1 MGSVLGS
8 KIIFVD
14 GLPGSGK
21 STTAESIAG
30 ALEQRGIPC
39 RLLREREKDHPLNVG
54 GDLHPSGS
62 TTGVGMFRAYT
73 VGSFVEESLMRW
85 DAFVAEAGDSE
96 RVNVLDS
103 YPFQNS
109 VRVLSQMDADPVTLS
124 AYQSA
129 VEAKAAGLGPVLIY
143 LDPGDAERAVRAI
156 AEQRGPAWT
165 DYVIAVVT
173 NCPYASSVFGAWT
186 ESWRSC
192 GPTST
197 CSTNQSRDF
206 HSRSS
211 SCRTAPAAG
220 QNVTRGCWGF
230 SVDIFSRTL
239 RESTCRCPIGATS
252 NRGPRTRGEV
262 GTCSTG
268 GAARGAAG

>member
-73 VGSFVEESLMRW
+73 VGSFVEESLTRW

-129 VEAKAAGLGPVLIY
+129 VEAKAARLGPVLIY

-173 NCPYASSVFGAWT
+173 NCPYASSRGLRGMDGVVAIMRAYKHLLD
-186 ESWRSC
+186 ESVARFPFPKLVLSDC
-192 GPTST
+192 SRGGPE
-197 CSTNQSRDF
+197 CHARMLGF
-206 HSRSS
+206 LGRYLLPH
-211 SCRTAPAAG
+211 AP
-220 QNVTRGCWGF
+220 
-230 SVDIFSRTL
+230 
-239 RESTCRCPIGATS
+239 
-252 NRGPRTRGEV
+252 
-262 GTCSTG
+262 
-268 GAARGAAG
+268 